1 MSLGILNTVIAMVIV
16 LLVLSLLVQSV
27 QMFVKKVWK
36 LKSRQLVSSLEDLYQ
51 QAIATSATAS
61 GTPASGTPAS
71 GTPAS
76 GTPASG
82 TPASGTPASGTPAS
96 GTPASGKPPPVTI
109 ANNGQKSSARQF
121 TDRVVGEFTKIGRVT
136 YFGKPVLDSLS
147 KEDLFKIMA
156 KIESENF
163 VPDYVKRFQDLCN
176 ALIGLRKAIEDLAS
190 NNVVKGVAS
199 AKLAEIRGVLA
210 PVFNDVQSIVD
221 GSSNVRTGL
230 LFGDLLRLGKLKPGG
245 VLDLLTEAQE
255 AITSDI
261 GVANKT
267 DPGAVA
273 DLQTLSN
280 ELSKIARMIGEL
292 SQKFDDAFAPLR
304 GKLEQVETWYDTV
317 MQSFDERY
325 TRLMR
330 TVALCIS
337 IVVVILL
344 NANFFKV
351 YSSLS
356 TNQVKQNLVI
366 QNGEKVLDAARIA
379 SPGPTPTPAPNPSPL
394 TTTAQPATAP
404 RVASMPTTTP
414 TAMLSPSATPDI
426 KKVVEETKQDI
437 DVYLGTYQEFG
448 FAPLTKDDVQS
459 WFWSLFGKTLV
470 RNEKG
475 VPVNKD
481 NIRIPRD
488 CQEEDKDGKPVL
500 IGGRP
505 MKCTPDWRSQSANE
519 WWASRRHDVFV
530 LFGWSIMV
538 LLLSVGAPF
547 WQDTLESLFG
557 IKNLLR
563 QKSGTQNIES
573 QSGAGQPKG

>member
-1 MSLGILNTVIAMVIV
+1 MNLGILNTVIAMVIV

-27 QMFVKKVWK
+27 QMFVKKVFK
-36 LKSRQLVSSLEDLYQ
+36 LKSRQLVSSLEDLYE
-51 QAIATSATAS
+51 QAIATSAIAP
-61 GTPASGTPAS
+61 GTPPPGLQSPATTATSGQNSPA
-71 GTPAS
+71 
-76 GTPASG
+76 
-82 TPASGTPASGTPAS
+82 
-96 GTPASGKPPPVTI
+96 K
-109 ANNGQKSSARQF
+109 QF
-121 TDRVVGEFTKIGRVT
+121 TDRVVGEFMKIGRVT

-147 KEDLFKIMA
+147 KEDLLKIMA
-156 KIESENF
+156 KLESENF
-163 VPDYVKRFQDLCN
+163 VPDYVRRFQDLCN
-176 ALIGLRKAIEDLAS
+176 ALISLRKVIEDLAS

-221 GSSNVRTGL
+221 GSSNVRAGL
-230 LFGDLLRLGKLKPGG
+230 LFGDLLRLGKLRPGG
-245 VLDLLTEAQE
+245 VLDLLTEAQK
-255 AITSDI
+255 AITSEI
-261 GVANKT
+261 EVASKT

-273 DLQTLSN
+273 ALQTLSM
-280 ELSKIARMIGEL
+280 ELSKIARLIGEL
-292 SQKFDDAFAPLR
+292 SQKFDDAFSPLR

-337 IVVVILL
+337 IIVVILL

-366 QNGEKVLDAARIA
+366 QSGEKVLDAARIA
-379 SPGPTPTPAPNPSPL
+379 GPAPTPTPGPGPGMSPG
-394 TTTAQPATAP
+394 TMAIAQPATALTVVD
-404 RVASMPTTTP
+404 RQTATP
-414 TAMLSPSATPDI
+414 TLTPSPSPTPDI
-426 KKVVEETKQDI
+426 KKVVDETKQDI

-459 WFWSLFGKTLV
+459 WFWSLFGKTLA
-470 RNEKG
+470 RNDKG

-481 NIRIPRD
+481 NIPIPRD
-488 CQEEDKDGKPVL
+488 CQEEDKDGKPIV
-500 IGGRP
+500 IDGRP
-505 MKCTPDWRSQSANE
+505 IKCAPDWRHQSATE

-530 LFGWSIMV
+530 IFGWTIMI

-563 QKSGTQNIES
+563 QKSGTQNIET